1 MTQKILNEEEIE
13 FLKALNYL
21 SNNLFG
27 RDEGYLKNNKI
38 KIDFIT
44 NFFDNYFTK
53 ELLDIKEE
61 CYEHIEKCKLEEGSA
76 IAHLSRRMNQAIDKL
91 QFHYSS
97 DKFCKDTELE
107 SAYKTIMDLF
117 GIYKWVNVG
126 SEFDLIAFL
135 FKCRGS
141 NKNGTF
147 TLEEARILCE
157 ELSEILNR
165 KELSDE
171 FDKIMYEVY
180 YNFSQR
186 EILNKMTTKRIN
198 EIFSHQES
206 LLIPIEKYN
215 YDEITKV
222 LFTYI
227 RGGNRLI
234 YKKII
239 EEHILPEHS
248 QPLTMRSGNL
258 SDIVRFADC
267 FNISLPII
275 SIIFDAKVEHK
286 NRVRDSVT
294 PFLRDLRKFNPNLYK
309 EKSTIS

>member
-1 MTQKILNEEEIE
+1 MTKKILNEEEIE

-21 SNNLFG
+21 SNNLFI
-27 RDEGYLKNNKI
+27 RDEGYLKSNKI

-44 NFFDNYFTK
+44 NFFDNYFTN
-53 ELLDIKEE
+53 EFLDIKEE
-61 CYEHIEKCKLEEGSA
+61 SYKDINKYKLDEGSK
-76 IAHLSRRMNQAIDKL
+76 IAYLSRRMNQAIDKL

-97 DKFCKDTELE
+97 DKYCKDTELE
-107 SAYKTIMDLF
+107 NAYKTIMDLF

-186 EILNKMTTKRIN
+186 ESLNNLTTKRMNVLFSYQESRCIPIDNYNYN
-198 EIFSHQES
+198 EIAE
-206 LLIPIEKYN
+206 
-215 YDEITKV
+215 V

-234 YKKII
+234 YKTII

-248 QPLTMRSGNL
+248 QPLTMRSGKL

-267 FNISLPII
+267 FDIPLSII
-275 SIIFDAKVEHK
+275 SIIFDVKVEPN